1 MKNAAWMKAAVRTHD
16 VARIRNVVRTS
27 LRFAVLT
34 LVALALAAAPLPLRA
49 QNDEALMPDQSA
61 AKAKVLLQQEI
72 AALGGQAYLTVH
84 DYVCEGRLAQFG
96 HSGDVTGY
104 PPFKDFWILPDKNRT
119 EWDKKATIVDLFAGN
134 QGWSLDRSGVNDQSA
149 QAIADF
155 REQIRVDMDN
165 VLRFRLNEDGMTF
178 RYAGPDIVDLQQ
190 IDWVELVDKNDTTM
204 RFALDA
210 STHLP
215 IQYQVITRNPV
226 TRERSEK
233 DTLYSEYIPIDGV
246 NTPRKVSQT
255 QDGREIY
262 AAAYTGCQ
270 YNTNLDA
277 YLFTKK
283 SLDDRYAQEPKPKS
297 QKPAPPT
304 HPAPSH

>member
-1 MKNAAWMKAAVRTHD
+1 VRIRDAVQTKDAMRMKYAMRMALRIAAV
-16 VARIRNVVRTS
+16 A
-27 LRFAVLT
+27 LG
-34 LVALALAAAPLPLRA
+34 ALALSAAPCPLRA
-49 QNDEALMPDQSA
+49 QSDEALMPDQSA
-61 AKAKVLLQQEI
+61 AKAKALLQQEI
-72 AALGGQAYLTVH
+72 AALGGQAYLSVH
-84 DYVCEGRLAQFG
+84 DYVCEGRLAQFA
-96 HSGDVTGY
+96 HSGEVNGY

-134 QGWSLDRSGVNDQSA
+134 QGWSLDRSGVNDQSP
-149 QAIADF
+149 QALADF
-155 REQIRVDMDN
+155 HEQIRVDMDN

-178 RYAGPDIVDLQQ
+178 RYAGADIVDLQQ
-190 IDWVELVDKNDTTM
+190 VEWVELVDKDDTTM

-255 QDGREIY
+255 QDGRELY
-262 AAAYTGCQ
+262 AAAYTDCQ

-283 SLDDRYAQEPKPKS
+283 SLDDRYAQESKPKS